1 MRIVV
6 NKILQACVTYTVI
19 FFAGMN
25 EVCSSSLQSLHVA
38 GIMVPDAFRKA
49 LQDGMSIPLY
59 IHLNGATGTQD
70 DQRIGTASIWL
81 DDNMVKVRLIELE
94 DQNGNA
100 SLNDHTRSKISS
112 LKDIAF
118 NDESKIP
125 LTTNAWL
132 YLNFQ
137 QLTLQMVVTQQA
149 LKTLFRPKIED
160 IGESSAEHLS
170 STLSYNFGIYNNK
183 MKGGESNTSNYL
195 SFDSVTALK
204 ENHLMMNGTVYGVGS
219 NSQQAQLYRAMYERD
234 FSGHRLAGG
243 MLDSWNLQSLG
254 SVTALPSGKIY
265 GFSWGNHA
273 QSTVFN
279 DSHSAVP
286 VIVFLPSAGEV
297 HLSRDGKLLSVQN
310 FGMGSHEVDTS
321 GLPYGIYDIKVD
333 VIVNGQ
339 HINQTIQRVN
349 KIFAR
354 GKSVG
359 MPFRWQFWGGNIRME
374 RWESGERD
382 IQNAKNSLLIG
393 LSTSG
398 GINALAWMASAY
410 NYDSVTVGE
419 LQLSWPITEALQVS
433 MQNMLATD
441 GSWSSISSLNATL
454 PGKFSSVW
462 LSQEKTSIGNT
473 LRRSDATNI
482 AVGASLNL
490 NVLWSR
496 LGSISASYNKDRQH
510 NSHYY
515 TADYTQMLY
524 NGQFGSLGLRA
535 GLQRYQHSNSR
546 QSSRMQKYL
555 AFDFLL
561 PLGSAFR
568 AGITQQNGY
577 AMANISA
584 QKQFDEGDAIQA
596 IGADVSR
603 GISGDKS
610 GNNNL
615 NATAWTKYE
624 NRFSTGTLSVNSGLD
639 GYLSTNFT
647 ANGSLGWQ
655 GKEIGMSGSTEGNSG
670 VILRTDIE
678 HDGQLTAR
686 VNGRLFPLLGKR
698 NYLPLDPY
706 SRYEIEILNSKKSID
721 SYNIASGRKGL
732 FTLYPGNVVTMIPEI
747 KQMVTVSGRIRAEDG
762 TLLTNAHINNHIGRT
777 RTDSN
782 GEFVMDIDKKFP
794 TVDFSYDDNKLCEA
808 NLDIT
813 NARGAVWVGDI
824 ICQGL
829 KTFASTMVEGETNE
843 G

>member
-1 MRIVV
+1 MRIVE
-6 NKILQACVTYTVI
+6 NKIFQACVTYTVI

-25 EVCSSSLQSLHVA
+25 EVYSTPFQNLHIA

-59 IHLNGATGTQD
+59 IHLNGSSGTED

-100 SLNDHTRSKISS
+100 ALNEVTRSKIDS
-112 LKDIAF
+112 LKDVAF
-118 NDESKIP
+118 NEEFKIS
-125 LTTNAWL
+125 LTDNAWL

-137 QLTLQMVVTQQA
+137 QLTLQIIVTQQA

-160 IGESSAEHLS
+160 IGKSSAENLS
-170 STLSYNFGIYNNK
+170 GTLSYNFGIYNNK
-183 MKGGESNTSNYL
+183 MKGGESSTSNYL

-204 ENHLMMNGTVYGVGS
+204 EHHLMVNGTMYGLGS
-219 NSQQAQLYRAMYERD
+219 NSQQAQFYRAMYERD
-234 FSGHRLAGG
+234 FSGFRLAGG
-243 MLDSWNLQSLG
+243 MLDAWNLQSLG

-265 GFSWGNHA
+265 GFSWGNYA

-279 DSHSAVP
+279 DSHSVVP

-310 FGMGSHEVDTS
+310 FSMGSHEVDTS

-349 KIFAR
+349 KLFAR
-354 GKSVG
+354 GKSAG
-359 MPFRWQFWGGNIRME
+359 MPFRWQFWGGNIHIE
-374 RWESGERD
+374 QWESGERE
-382 IQNAKNSLLIG
+382 IQEAKNSLLIG

-398 GINALAWMASAY
+398 TLHATSWIASAY
-410 NYDSVTVGE
+410 NYDSVSIGE
-419 LQLSWPITEALQVS
+419 LQLSWPVFEDLQIS
-433 MQNMLATD
+433 LQNMLATD

-454 PGKFSSVW
+454 PGRFSTVW
-462 LSQEKTSIGNT
+462 LSQEKTSIGKKV
-473 LRRSDATNI
+473 RRSDATNI
-482 AVGASLNL
+482 SMGASLNL
-490 NVLWSR
+490 NTFWSR
-496 LGSISASYNKDRQH
+496 LGSLSASYNKDHQH

-515 TADYTQMLY
+515 TADYTQTLY

-546 QSSRMQKYL
+546 QTNRMQKYV

-561 PLGSAFR
+561 PLGSTFR

-584 QKQFDEGDAIQA
+584 QKQFDETNTIQA
-596 IGADVSR
+596 IGADLSR
-603 GISGDKS
+603 GISGEKS
-610 GNNNL
+610 NNKNL
-615 NATAWTKYE
+615 SATAWTKYE
-624 NRFSTGTLSVNSGLD
+624 SRFSTGTLSINSGLD
-639 GYLSTNFT
+639 GYLNSNFT
-647 ANGSLGWQ
+647 ANGSVGWQ
-655 GKEIGMSGSTEGNSG
+655 GKELGVSGSTEGNAG
-670 VILRTDIE
+670 VILHTDIE
-678 HDGQLTAR
+678 QNGQLTAR

-706 SRYEIEILNSKKSID
+706 SRYEVEIINSKKSID
-721 SYNIASGRKGL
+721 SYNIANGKKGQ
-732 FTLYPGNVVTMIPEI
+732 FTLYPGNVVTMKPEI

-762 TLLTNAHINNHIGRT
+762 TLLAHAHINNHIGRT
-777 RTDSN
+777 RTDGN

-794 TVDFSYDDNKLCEA
+794 TVDFSYEDNKSCEA
-808 NLDIT
+808 NLDIS

-829 KTFASTMVEGETNE
+829 KTFAGTMVEGETNE